1 MVDYKFSFQM
11 ISRKA
16 IAGFFSYYT
25 HTWHPSGGV
34 DVPFVGYGLS
44 PNFLP
49 SILSQFLTL
58 IDDKWQV

>member
-1 MVDYKFSFQM
+1 M